1 VNVRRALFLTA
12 KLVFAAVVLTWLLH
26 KVDVSRVWN
35 SVRNADR
42 LSFAGGVGLVL
53 LLVVIAGWR
62 WHRLLEV
69 FQIRIPLASLVSI
82 TWIAQ
87 FFAMFLPGQTGDDLT
102 RMLYI
107 SRLAKGRVGEACTTV
122 LLDRIIGLSSV
133 LVLAVLCMPWHWR
146 ILATSRQTYW
156 LALTILVAGAGV
168 CLFGVI
174 FFVAGHP
181 THKWFEKRL
190 RSLPA
195 HNLKDELA
203 RIWGLL
209 CANKSALAQVISAAI
224 ATQLVLCLLFFL
236 AGHSVGIRAPLFTW
250 LTFVPV
256 VLASNAI
263 PITVA
268 GLGVREYLLVL
279 FLGVIAQVESEQ
291 ALAASFVAF
300 GMILVVCLMGG
311 LLYIFY
317 RPQRKMADLDQN
329 LERSA

>member
-1 VNVRRALFLTA
+1 MNLRRALFLAA
-12 KLVFAAVVLTWLLH
+12 KLLFAGAVLTLLLH
-26 KVDVSRVWN
+26 KVDAGRVWT
-35 SVRNADR
+35 SVRHADR
-42 LSFAGGVGLVL
+42 MSFAAGVGLVL

-62 WHRLLEV
+62 WHRLLEI
-69 FQIRIPLASLVSI
+69 FQIDIPLASLISI

-87 FFAMFLPGQTGDDLT
+87 FFAVFLPGQTGDDLT

-107 SRLAKGRVGEACTTV
+107 SRLAKGRVGEACTSV

-156 LALTILVAGAGV
+156 LALTLGGAGAAI
-168 CLFGVI
+168 CLFGGL
-174 FFVAGHP
+174 FFIAGHP
-181 THKWFEKRL
+181 THKWLEKRL

-195 HNLKDELA
+195 HNLRDELA

-209 CANKSALAQVISAAI
+209 CANKPVLAQVIGAAL
-224 ATQLVLCLLFFL
+224 ATQLVLCVLFFL
-236 AGHSVGIRAPLFTW
+236 AGHSVGIHVPWFIW

-256 VLASNAI
+256 VLAANAL

-279 FLGVIAQVESEQ
+279 FLGVIAHVENER

-300 GMILVVCLMGG
+300 SMILVVCLLGG
-311 LLYIFY
+311 LLYVFY
-317 RPQRKMADLDQN
+317 RPKP
-329 LERSA
+329 RSIDPGENS

>member
-1 VNVRRALFLTA
+1 MNVRRAIFLAA
-12 KLVFAAVVLTWLLH
+12 KLVFAAAVLTLLLH
-26 KVDVSRVWN
+26 KVDAGRVWT

-42 LSFAGGVGLVL
+42 MSFAAGVGLVL

-62 WHRLLEV
+62 WHRLLAV
-69 FQIRIPLASLVSI
+69 FQIDIPLTSLISI
-82 TWIAQ
+82 AWIAQ

-102 RMLYI
+102 RMFYI

-133 LVLAVLCMPWHWR
+133 LVLAVICMPWHWR

-156 LALTILVAGAGV
+156 LAFAIVVSGGGV
-168 CLFGVI
+168 CLFGGI
-174 FFVAGHP
+174 FFIAGHP

-195 HNLKDELA
+195 HNLRDEFA

-209 CANKSALAQVISAAI
+209 CANKSALAQVIGAAI
-224 ATQLVLCLLFFL
+224 ATQLVLCVLFFL
-236 AGHSVGIRAPLFTW
+236 AGLSVGIHASLFVW

-256 VLASNAI
+256 VLAANAL

-279 FLGVIAQVESEQ
+279 FLAVIAHVENER

-300 GMILVVCLMGG
+300 SMILVVCLLGG

-317 RPQRKMADLDQN
+317 RPKPKSNDSEESRKPAP
-329 LERSA
+329 